1 MDAQPALHL
10 LDFSNRA
17 LGMNLQ
23 DVTHAQSLVHP
34 AGGGNCIN
42 WVAGHIAVHRDKMLG
57 LLGESPLLDAATTAR
72 YTRSSEPIMA
82 DGDGVQPLEALKD
95 ALDRSYGRLREAVAA
110 TDEAGFAVPSG
121 KGTMG
126 DALVFLLGHEWY
138 HVGQVGLLRRITGHE
153 RALG

>member
-10 LDFSNRA
+10 LDFSNRS

-23 DVTHAQSLVHP
+23 GVTHEESLVHP

-42 WVAGHIAVHRDKMLG
+42 WVLGHIVVHRDMMLTMLG
-57 LLGESPLLDAATTAR
+57 RPTLLDAATTAR
-72 YTRSSEPIMA
+72 YTRGSEPILA
-82 DGDGVQPLEALKD
+82 DGDGVQPLDALKA
-95 ALDRSYGRLREAVAA
+95 ALEESYHQLRGAFAA
-110 TDEAGFAVPSG
+110 TDEAAFAAPSG
-121 KGTMG
+121 KSTLG

-138 HVGQVGLLRRITGHE
+138 HGGQVGLLRRISGHD